1 MGLHKVVGNE
11 RPTAAHVG
19 GGCRKVVFSIESL
32 ALSDRQPP
40 ASLSSSPAAPAR
52 VVASGL
58 LLLHEEAAGGP
69 GHLHL
74 PVSEL
79 CWFPSNAWR
88 VMCHVRHVPTL
99 FGS

>member
-1 MGLHKVVGNE
+1 
-11 RPTAAHVG
+11 
-19 GGCRKVVFSIESL
+19 
-32 ALSDRQPP
+32 
-40 ASLSSSPAAPAR
+40 
-52 VVASGL
+52 L